1 MAVASLLRYQV
12 PKWLAFAAQTV
23 AGTGPASTEYT
34 FAANLDMLTY
44 VSQVKITNA
53 VPVSDCE
60 GGLDDHR

>member
-1 MAVASLLRYQV
+1 M